1 MEGRRFEI
9 DGSVVWTRTNLEV
22 LPEKATVVRFT
33 STLIDSGRGLEL
45 CIGGVLTSLPPQC
58 GGPVV
63 DDLDPT
69 GWTQADDGVTW
80 GTRTVTVAWPPVDGH
95 LTLITDQ
102 PALQLGPI
110 GDDQPDQLPADC
122 AQIANFVHRGTVG
135 FYASDNPDWTAG
147 GRSVDNGAVVVLMV
161 VEEHLEDVRAELTTA
176 DAKPCLE
183 PVKYSTTELST
194 AQDRL
199 TEEGLYSPEGPVL
212 SSGSGNALN
221 RLTIDVAVADQQTI
235 STIADLFDDP
245 GILYFTGSSEI
256 LEGS

>member
-1 MEGRRFEI
+1 M
-9 DGSVVWTRTNLEV
+9 VWTRTNLDGV
-22 LPEKATVVRFT
+22 PERATVVRFT

-45 CIGGVLTSLPPQC
+45 CLGDILASLPPQC
-58 GGPVV
+58 SGPVV
-63 DDLDPT
+63 DGLDST
-69 GWTQADDGVTW
+69 GWTQTADGVTW
-80 GTRTVTVAWPPVDGH
+80 GTRTVTVPWPPVDDH

-122 AQIANFVHRGTVG
+122 AQIANFVHRDTVS
-135 FYASDNPDWTAG
+135 FYASDNPDRTAG

-161 VEEHLEDVRAELTTA
+161 VEEHLEEVRAELTTA
-176 DAKPCLE
+176 DAQPCLE
-183 PVKYSTTELST
+183 PVKYSTTELSS

-199 TEEGLYSPEGPVL
+199 REEGLYSPEGPVL

-221 RLTIDVAVADQQTI
+221 RLTIEVAVADHQTI
-235 STIADLFDDP
+235 STIANLFDDP